1 MRTIA
6 VIFTV
11 LLTGASLVTAQG
23 QPQPPGGPK
32 GPHEG
37 GRRMA
42 GREGGRDVGRD
53 GGMRKGPM
61 PREEVE
67 RRMRELP
74 PERRADI
81 ERRVEELKNLPPHE
95 RRERLEQYRRRLWGA
110 LADEQQ
116 KRFADMRGP
125 WTVNHARVRLAQR
138 IVARVLMKNPKLRQ
152 DVAAMPREE
161 RIAHLRELV
170 SREIRNVL
178 WQSYLEPEDRAL
190 FGPGKTL
197 SAAELEALAAK
208 VEKARRAAVEEA
220 IEGLPDAADQARLRE
235 LLKDEAVMA
244 RLLSDLG
251 IKDAEQG
258 LRFRDKPELRK
269 AMHRRYLREFMDFE
283 DGKPHR
289 FFPEGKPG
297 FERGRGEGRPGEGRG
312 PGEGRPEGRGP
323 GEGRPE
329 GRPEGRG
336 PGEGRPEGRR
346 PEGRPGEGSPEGRP
360 EGRGPADGRRPAEGK
375 RAG

>member
-1 MRTIA
+1 MKTIA
-6 VIFTV
+6 AIFAV

-23 QPQPPGGPK
+23 QPAAPGGPK

-42 GREGGRDVGRD
+42 GREGGREMGRD
-53 GGMRKGPM
+53 GAHRKGPM

-74 PERRADI
+74 PERRAEI

-95 RRERLEQYRRRLWGA
+95 RREKMEQYRRRLWGA
-110 LADEQQ
+110 LADEQK
-116 KRFADMRGP
+116 KRFEGMKGP

-138 IVARVLMKNPKLRQ
+138 IAARLLMKNPALRQ
-152 DVAAMPREE
+152 EIAELPRPE
-161 RIAHLRELV
+161 RIARLQVLI
-170 SREIRNVL
+170 SREIRNLL
-178 WQSYLEPEDRAL
+178 WQMYMTPEDRAR

-197 SAAELEALAAK
+197 TPAELEELAGK
-208 VEKARRAAVEEA
+208 VDAARRKAVEEA
-220 IEGLPDAADQARLRE
+220 IEGVSDEADRARLRE
-235 LLKDEAVMA
+235 LLKDAAVMD
-244 RLLSDLG
+244 RLLADLG
-251 IKDAEQG
+251 IKDAESG

-269 AMHRRYLREFMDFE
+269 AMHRRYLREFQDFE
-283 DGKPHR
+283 EGKPHR
-289 FFPEGKPG
+289 FFPDGKPG
-297 FERGRGEGRPGEGRG
+297 FERGRGEGRG
-312 PGEGRPEGRGP
+312 PEGRGP

-336 PGEGRPEGRR
+336 PEGRAPGEGRR
-346 PEGRPGEGSPEGRP
+346 PLGEGRPGEGPREGRK
-360 EGRGPADGRRPAEGK
+360 PADGPRPAEPK